1 MGNSITKGLV
11 CSILSTRLF
20 SDSSSRHSKDGCQV
34 IVQTIN
40 KEQQGSGEIIGISTS
55 GGAVQRWILPSQFIA
70 GLTANFKES
79 ANLEQ
84 EKMF

>member
-1 MGNSITKGLV
+1 MGDSITKGFV
-11 CSILSTRLF
+11 RSILSTRLF

-34 IVQTIN
+34 IEQTIN
-40 KEQQGSGEIIGISTS
+40 KEQKGSGEITGISTS
-55 GGAVQRWILPSQFIA
+55 GGAVQRWILSRQFIA